1 MVYENARGAGVV
13 MAIIVTGLCAGALI
27 IAMVAIIATG
37 LCTATV
43 IIGCARLVL
52 QIDLKSDTE
61 TRDYEAESQ
70 GLQAAKARVPRYNL
84 ARVSNQTHVASTRMG
99 HALVQAQVPLYK
111 HTGFI
116 MYMCDTLGLT
126 KQSMLSLQQAAIPPI
141 EMPSMSFAEWQC
153 AGITEHDIMILLDFI
168 FADTAPF
175 CADCTDTAPFCA
187 ACKVYT
193 RSSSVED
200 DWNAFVN
207 QYYTSMK
214 QTSSDAQE
222 LATDN
227 AADSNSMF

>member
-70 GLQAAKARVPRYNL
+70 SLQAAKARVPRYNL
-84 ARVSNQTHVASTRMG
+84 ARASNQTHVASTRMG
-99 HALVQAQVPLYK
+99 HALVQAQAPMYTHL
-111 HTGFI
+111 GFI

-126 KQSMLSLQQAAIPPI
+126 KQSMLSLQKAAIPPT
-141 EMPSMSFAEWQC
+141 EMPSMSFAEWQS

-168 FADTAPF
+168 FAHTPPF
-175 CADCTDTAPFCA
+175 CAECTDTAPFCA

-222 LATDN
+222 LATD
-227 AADSNSMF
+227 SNSMF